1 MTVSQNLCTLD
12 YTCRKRQTRLFSEE
26 DIVIT
31 NIVETDRNSLQFELY
46 VLLEEDISVLPKD
59 VVQLAVQV
67 RNYN

>member
-1 MTVSQNLCTLD
+1 MTVSQNLCTLG
-12 YTCRKRQTRLFSEE
+12 YTCRKRQTRPFSEE

-31 NIVETDRNSLQFELY
+31 NIAETDRNSLQFELY
-46 VLLEEDISVLPKD
+46 VLLEEDVSVLPKD

>member
-1 MTVSQNLCTLD
+1 MTVSQNLCTLG

-31 NIVETDRNSLQFELY
+31 NIVETDRISLQFELY
-46 VLLEEDISVLPKD
+46 VLLEEDVSVLPKD

-67 RNYN
+67 RSYN